1 MKLWTIIYKA
11 ICITA
16 ALLLCGVV
24 LKYALWVFVCDK
36 FRIPT
41 SSMYPTLQEGD
52 QVLVNKCLMGA
63 RIYTDF
69 HFAPDG
75 IELQSFRTKGLRSP
89 QYNDIAVF
97 NLPHHQGKLNFVIN
111 HVYCKRIVALP
122 GDSLSISNGF
132 YRNNNFEG
140 TLGIESEQH
149 RLSETPDSLLYPIGF
164 VTQPF
169 GVPLVWT
176 IKEMGPMYIPRAGD
190 LVTITPKEAAL
201 YRLPLEWELGKVI
214 TFDWQQGTVYAD
226 GAPLTRHRFLHDYYF
241 MAGDNVIN
249 SNDSRYWGLV
259 PEEYIVGI
267 VDYIYR
273 KEGDRWLKL

>member
-16 ALLLCGVV
+16 ALLFCGVV

-52 QVLVNKCLMGA
+52 QVLVNKSLMGA

-111 HVYCKRIVALP
+111 HVYCKRIGSYLV
-122 GDSLSISNGF
+122 F
-132 YRNNNFEG
+132 YRN
-140 TLGIESEQH
+140 Q
-149 RLSETPDSLLYPIGF
+149 
-164 VTQPF
+164 
-169 GVPLVWT
+169 
-176 IKEMGPMYIPRAGD
+176 
-190 LVTITPKEAAL
+190 
-201 YRLPLEWELGKVI
+201 
-214 TFDWQQGTVYAD
+214 
-226 GAPLTRHRFLHDYYF
+226 
-241 MAGDNVIN
+241 
-249 SNDSRYWGLV
+249 
-259 PEEYIVGI
+259 
-267 VDYIYR
+267 
-273 KEGDRWLKL
+273 